1 LGTQNNGWT
10 FGLTAGFW
18 MLFFQIVF
26 VGTGYICLCLCMA
39 EMSSALPFSG
49 GIFGFVR
56 ASTGPFCGYLVA
68 CTELLLN
75 TVYVALM
82 VAPIAKLPFF
92 LGLMEE
98 AREPV
103 VIFAI
108 YCFLLMICCLGG
120 KPFWTMNALLG
131 ISSLVILLIYLL
143 GTTGEIGSGLVSFNK
158 YCSSHVPF
166 TAANAL
172 GLRQA
177 GAHQFL
183 GVQYMPLASNNLK
196 DPRTQLP
203 RMMLL
208 TIAILFCSAI
218 SLAFAACS
226 QAPGIAELAARPYP
240 LDIGFAS
247 LLHRSREAGAW
258 LHLPGMLASA
268 FGFFYSYGRQLFSI
282 AKSGLLPRVLA
293 ETVPVLDTPYVAQCF
308 GAVFCFGI
316 NLWMFY
322 QPPMLLVFKNIATLS
337 LLTVVLF
344 AFAAFALFRIK
355 YSTMQRHF
363 TNPIGSVC
371 VAYGVVNY
379 GAGFVSIIFFR
390 GNDFTPI
397 TTLLV
402 YLSLAAVFYVVYMSK
417 HQTFSEEEKK
427 HLFKAYLI
435 NGKHSS
441 DRLSLFAALMF
452 FPRSQ
457 RICRPR
463 RSCSRTT
470 RWGSGVRPCPRPP
483 TLRPRTDPTPGARPR
498 PSPSPRS
505 WRRNLLARAWAR
517 GTTRTRCLRG
527 LWCWTDQTKPRSHP
541 RPLSTPCPSQRIARS
556 RMMAILS
563 TPR

>member
-1 LGTQNNGWT
+1 MGTQNNGWNS
-10 FGLTAGFW
+10 GLAGGFW

-26 VGTGYICLCLCMA
+26 VASGYVCLCLCMA

-75 TVYVALM
+75 TTYVALM
-82 VAPIAKLPFF
+82 VAPIAQLPLY
-92 LGLMEE
+92 LGLVEE
-98 AREPV
+98 TAVPA

-108 YCFLLMICCLGG
+108 YCFLLGICCLGG

-131 ISSLVILLIYLL
+131 LSSLAIVAIYLL
-143 GTTGEIGSGLVSFNK
+143 GTTGEIGSRLVSFNRF
-158 YCSSHVPF
+158 CASHVPF

-183 GVQYMPLASNNLK
+183 GVQYMPLASHNLK
-196 DPRTQLP
+196 DPKSQLP

-226 QAPGIAELAARPYP
+226 QAPGIEQLASRPYP
-240 LDIGFAS
+240 LDFGFAS
-247 LLHRSREAGAW
+247 MFQRSLDVGAW

-282 AKSGLLPRVLA
+282 AKSGLLPKVFA
-293 ETVPVLDTPYVAQCF
+293 ETVPVLETPWVALCF
-308 GAVFCFGI
+308 GSVFCFSM

-322 QPPMLLVFKNIATLS
+322 NPNMLAVFRNIATLS

-344 AFAAFALFRIK
+344 AFVAFLLFRIK

-363 TNPIGSVC
+363 TNPIGMVC
-371 VAYGVVNY
+371 VVYGFINY
-379 GAGFVSIIFFR
+379 GTGFVSIIFFR

-402 YLSLAAVFYVVYMSK
+402 YLSLATAFYVLYMSK

-427 HLFKAYLI
+427 HMFKAYLI
-435 NGKHSS
+435 NGE
-441 DRLSLFAALMF
+441 LYE
-452 FPRSQ
+452 
-457 RICRPR
+457 
-463 RSCSRTT
+463 
-470 RWGSGVRPCPRPP
+470 
-483 TLRPRTDPTPGARPR
+483 
-498 PSPSPRS
+498 
-505 WRRNLLARAWAR
+505 
-517 GTTRTRCLRG
+517 
-527 LWCWTDQTKPRSHP
+527 
-541 RPLSTPCPSQRIARS
+541 
-556 RMMAILS
+556 
-563 TPR
+563 